1 LSDEEAYRR
10 PSLTWDGLVIAS
22 EPPYGASIVV
32 RRGADYLIL
41 QRRGALGRGDWEW
54 TPPSGA
60 RQPGESIED
69 CVIRE
74 LVEETGLSD
83 VAPTLVSNAGDWQ
96 IWLAQVPADAVITL
110 DREHVDYRWVSLDD
124 ALELCRPQTVADGLA
139 MAGRA

>member
-1 LSDEEAYRR
+1 MSDANAVEW
-10 PSLTWDGLVIAS
+10 PGSTWDGLAIAS

-74 LVEETGLSD
+74 LAEETGLSG

-96 IWLAQVPADAVITL
+96 IWLAQVPPDAAISL
-110 DREHVDYRWVSLDD
+110 DREHVGYRWVSLDD
-124 ALELCRPQTVADGLA
+124 ALKLRRPQTVADGLA
-139 MAGRA
+139 MAGRV